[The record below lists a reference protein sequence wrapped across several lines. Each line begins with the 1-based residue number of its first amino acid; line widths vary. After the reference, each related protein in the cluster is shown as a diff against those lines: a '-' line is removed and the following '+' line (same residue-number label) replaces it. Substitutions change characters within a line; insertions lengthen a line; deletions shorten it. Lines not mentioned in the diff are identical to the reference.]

1 METTQKTETG
11 SKNEQT
17 QEGAEHAWGRTSS
30 ERVLGPPLT
39 VAKQRGHSSECRGGG
54 GGHARCQVSTVV
66 PEGQT
71 ITPNQASPPLAPC
84 SGKGEQAEETVGTR
98 ARQMGHPRK
107 ARGWHSFPRKVVVG
121 FTISLTEGEHR
132 IPTLGVQ
139 GGFAYRWTRLG
150 EVPRQPVGT
159 QQGSLLV
166 CWDLL

>member
-1 METTQKTETG
+1 MGLRAAPDGGQA
-11 SKNEQT
+11 
-17 QEGAEHAWGRTSS
+17 EGTLL
-30 ERVLGPPLT
+30 RVP
-39 VAKQRGHSSECRGGG
+39 GG